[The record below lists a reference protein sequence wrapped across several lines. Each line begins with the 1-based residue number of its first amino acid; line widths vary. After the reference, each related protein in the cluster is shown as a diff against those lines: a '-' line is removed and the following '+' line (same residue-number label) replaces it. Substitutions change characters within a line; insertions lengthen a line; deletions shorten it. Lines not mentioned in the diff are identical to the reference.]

1 MKNRKFL
8 TKLCVG
14 IGVLVSGV
22 MLAAPAIA
30 SIPDSNY
37 GPGESGLNADYGQNI
52 KGYIARN
59 GIKMDNDGYYG
70 ALQQGNDFYFP
81 LSNTVSNAGSAGE
94 VSNDQ
99 PKLQKMLTGTV
110 LTNPQ
115 LTDYQWLKNHNYA
128 KLGAAMTIYGVS
140 VIDNSTVSPASFV
153 NGNDMFGPYYS
164 EVAANSN
171 STIEYKAP
179 ADNTTIFIKGNI
191 HFDVY
196 KPETSAEIGYNPAT
210 GKKEPTTVTSNKRFV
225 PNVSAKI
232 TLSGPATFA
241 DGTKTRTVNNIASYY
256 TEIVATDNGI
266 VNGTVEY
273 TLPYKVQ
280 ILKNGRNYIGK
291 VSPNTT
297 VNETKRF
304 TLNVI
309 HHFTPE
315 AKFTSAKERNNKT
328 KIAKIQY
335 KAINNDN
342 TWFGETSYWYYVP
355 GDKATAPNNSYAKIK
370 SHIQAGYSHDFSFPS
385 YNDID
390 TVDLD
395 PNTTGTATFDA
406 SKVYTPNEF
415 NVIHFQGKINKAD
428 NNNLGTTYL
437 PDHEFHVVNLQGESS
452 CRGCYKPDNNLNIFN
467 IPANGRYFQNDNFND
482 YQILKNHPKAT
493 QNITYDL
500 NGNKLNYQVKV
511 NLSDF
516 SNQHNKMNSQL
527 TSHAFAKDNPTVN
540 DNIKLIVPGASGKDE
555 TILTSQAKTIQSN
568 NGSYTVS
575 GAFDISSLDS
585 KYAAGILAYRDPFYI
600 ESSLDFTGDDTT
612 DIINN
617 SVRSGAI
624 KPYDDL
630 SVHTSIFNNNGTTNA
645 IDALLTPKYND
656 INNKSTK
663 LPGTLHLFSA
673 LYKFDKNS
681 TTPAANRCTPNNLVG
696 VTKQNDVTDLKAI
709 DTDAVKITD
718 KSDYTFVTYLYG
730 GANRADSNGHVNL
743 ATLPDAAVIYK
754 SSCGEQDATTNP
766 SLKVVRSIQGKTSY
780 NSESNA
786 FIADK
791 DNTDI
796 QLSIHNTGNIPL
808 NLVDITDEIT
818 GNGHY
823 TIKIDQNSLE
833 NRLNSNN
840 TKYIMPKQVVN
851 ATIHINGSGMIHGN
865 ANVNSTAFYSGEK
878 LNIKSNEVYI
888 KLKAPTVAVLAQTGI
903 NKYIPYIIL
912 SIIVILGVTTI
923 ILVKH
928 KNN

>member
-22 MLAAPAIA
+22 MLAAPAAA

-37 GPGESGLNADYGQNI
+37 GPGIPGLNADYGQNI

-59 GIKMDNDGYYG
+59 GFKMDNDGYYG

-81 LSNTVSNAGSAGE
+81 LSNTVSNAGSAGS

-99 PKLQKMLTGTV
+99 PKLQKMLTGII

-115 LTDYQWLKNHNYA
+115 LITTQGILKRSHEA

-140 VIDNSTVSPASFV
+140 IIDNSTVSPASFV
-153 NGNDMFGPYYS
+153 DGNLMFGSYYP
-164 EVAANSN
+164 EVAADST
-171 STIEYKAP
+171 STIEYESP
-179 ADNTTIFIKGNI
+179 TNTTIFIRGNI
-191 HFDVY
+191 NLSVY
-196 KPETSAEIGYNPAT
+196 KPKSSADIGYNPAT
-210 GKKEPTTVTSNKRFV
+210 GGREITKVSVPNIFI

-241 DGTKTRTVNNIASYY
+241 DGTKTKTITTLKNVSNQQQ
-256 TEIVATDNGI
+256 IVATDNGI
-266 VNGTVEY
+266 VNGTIEY

-297 VNETKRF
+297 VNATKRF

-315 AKFTSAKERNNKT
+315 AKFTSARERNNKT

-335 KAINNDN
+335 KGINNGN
-342 TWFGETSYWYYVP
+342 TWFGQKANGDYVP
-355 GDKATAPNNSYAKIK
+355 GDQATDAGNHYVKVK
-370 SHIQAGYSHDFSFPS
+370 SHIQAGYSHDFNFSS
-385 YNDID
+385 YNDIG
-390 TVDLD
+390 TVDID

-415 NVIHFQGKINKAD
+415 NVIHFQGKINKSD
-428 NNNLGTTYL
+428 NNLG
-437 PDHEFHVVNLQGESS
+437 
-452 CRGCYKPDNNLNIFN
+452 IFN
-467 IPANGRYFQNDNFND
+467 IPANGKYFQNDNFND

-493 QNITYDL
+493 QNITYAID
-500 NGNKLNYQVKV
+500 GNKLNYQVKV
-511 NLSDF
+511 DLSDF
-516 SNQHNKMNSQL
+516 ANQHNKMNSQL
-527 TSHAFAKDNPTVN
+527 IAHAFAKDNPTVN
-540 DNIKLIVPGASGKDE
+540 DNIKLIVPGTSGKGE
-555 TILTSQAKTIQSN
+555 TVLTSQAKTIQSN

-575 GAFDISSLDS
+575 GTFDISSLDS
-585 KYAAGILAYRDPFYI
+585 KYAAGILTYKDPFYI

-624 KPYDDL
+624 KPYDDI
-630 SVHTSIFNNNGTTNA
+630 SVHTSIFNNNGTANA

-681 TTPAANRCTPNNLVG
+681 TTPAANRCTPKNLVG

-709 DTDAVKITD
+709 DTNAVNITD

-730 GANRADSNGHVNL
+730 GANRADSNGKVNL
-743 ATLPDAAVIYK
+743 ANLPNSAVIYK

-766 SLKVVRSIQGKTSY
+766 GGKVVKSILGKTSY

-823 TIKIDQNSLE
+823 TIKIDQNSLN

-840 TKYIMPKQVVN
+840 TKYVMPNQVVK
-851 ATIHINGSGMIHGN
+851 ATIHMNGSGMIHGH

-878 LNIKSNEVYI
+878 LNIKSNEIYV

-912 SIIVILGVTTI
+912 SIIVILSVTTI
-923 ILVKH
+923 ILVKP